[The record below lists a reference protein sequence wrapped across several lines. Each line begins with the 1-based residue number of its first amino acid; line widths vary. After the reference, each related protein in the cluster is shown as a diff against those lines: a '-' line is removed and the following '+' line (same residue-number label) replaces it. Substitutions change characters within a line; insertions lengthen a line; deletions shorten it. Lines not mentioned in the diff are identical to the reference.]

1 MFFTLKNLI
10 SCIYYIVDARLNIGP
25 IHKCDQVDN
34 NCFGEQGDFTRCWY
48 LCVQGEILII
58 YDGIYNTISHMR
70 KIRRVWRTNTYIIGR
85 LEKISDFDV

>member
-70 KIRRVWRTNTYIIGR
+70 KILSHNIYIIGR

>member
-58 YDGIYNTISHMR
+58 YDEIYNTISR
-70 KIRRVWRTNTYIIGR
+70 ITNRYMIGR
-85 LEKISDFDV
+85 LEKYTILMFTTVA

>member
-70 KIRRVWRTNTYIIGR
+70 KIWRTNTYIIGR